1 MKIIVVTDQG
11 GKVVGT
17 AHDIRSGNPASGD
30 GGPVAAPGQSVRVI
44 DMPSELVPPVI
55 DSAVD
60 FRIDGSA
67 MTEMHRDRETDCR
80 EEVCGDAQR

>member
-1 MKIIVVTDQG
+1 MFNL
-11 GKVVGT
+11 
-17 AHDIRSGNPASGD
+17 RSLDLNLLT
-30 GGPVAAPGQSVRVI
+30 VFETI
-44 DMPSELVPPVI
+44 YELVPPVI

>member
-1 MKIIVVTDQG
+1 MAQ
-11 GKVVGT
+11 
-17 AHDIRSGNPASGD
+17 
-30 GGPVAAPGQSVRVI
+30 QL
-44 DMPSELVPPVI
+44 PSI

>member
-1 MKIIVVTDQG
+1 MCLAPDRVRG
-11 GKVVGT
+11 SEAGT
-17 AHDIRSGNPASGD
+17 PCAVNW
-30 GGPVAAPGQSVRVI
+30 
-44 DMPSELVPPVI
+44 LVPPVI

-80 EEVCGDAQR
+80 EEVCGEAQR

>member
-44 DMPSELVPPVI
+44 DMPSELEDVM
-55 DSAVD
+55 DA
-60 FRIDGSA
+60 
-67 MTEMHRDRETDCR
+67 EELHRKLEPHVRSR
-80 EEVCGDAQR
+80 

>member
-1 MKIIVVTDQG
+1 MKQTLIT
-11 GKVVGT
+11 T
-17 AHDIRSGNPASGD
+17 
-30 GGPVAAPGQSVRVI
+30 
-44 DMPSELVPPVI
+44 LVPPVI

-80 EEVCGDAQR
+80 EEVCGEAQR